1 MTTKKNKIQAAILVA
16 VLTAIG
22 GGFYA
27 YKEYNRKGYD
37 LANSKPLFSLEATEI
52 IKQFNNNEQ
61 SSNQQYLSKIIEIR
75 GQIKKIDTDSKGSNT
90 IVLGDSS
97 SMSSVRCSLDSLYN
111 GSAAALSVGQ
121 TVAIKGL
128 CTGFIADDMGIGA
141 DVILTHCITQK
152 K

>member
-1 MTTKKNKIQAAILVA
+1 MTTKKNKIQASILVA
-16 VLTAIG
+16 VLIAIG

-27 YKEYNRKGYD
+27 YKEYNRKGND
-37 LANSKPLFSLEATEI
+37 LANSKPLFSLEAPEI
-52 IKQFNNNEQ
+52 IKQFNRNEQ
-61 SSNQQYLSKIIEIR
+61 ASNQQYLSKIIEIR

-111 GSAAALSVGQ
+111 GSADALSVGQ